1 MKYSLRPS
9 LMISFAFAWP
19 EMLPPGVAKL
29 TGAAMLCITRFPDD
43 EGPHVSIAGVYHGDD
58 VFVQVLAYAPDD
70 EEPGMKLDVSQRQR

>member
-1 MKYSLRPS
+1 
-9 LMISFAFAWP
+9 
-19 EMLPPGVAKL
+19 
-29 TGAAMLCITRFPDD
+29 MLCITRFPDD